1 MRAREFLNEQNA
13 AKPLRKNSEQS
24 ALYAKRYDDL
34 DQYYGMYRLGVA
46 IAAGD
51 RNPLDG
57 KGPTRDNPT
66 VWMYTPEEAE
76 MVAKAEK
83 RQGVKGTAIIGDG
96 QSSELDSI
104 NKKSPTATR
113 KTNKYGV

>member
-1 MRAREFLNEQNA
+1 MRAKEFINEAQELS
-13 AKPLRKNSEQS
+13 KVVKQS
-24 ALYAKRYDDL
+24 GIYAKRYDDL

-83 RQGVKGTAIIGDG
+83 RQGVKGTTIIGDG
-96 QSSELDSI
+96 QSTELDSI

>member
-1 MRAREFLNEQNA
+1 MRAKEFINEAQQLSKVVQQA
-13 AKPLRKNSEQS
+13 GI
-24 ALYAKRYDDL
+24 YAKRYDDL
-34 DQYYGMYRLGVA
+34 DTYYGMYRLGVA

-57 KGPTRDNPT
+57 KGPTRDHPT

-83 RQGVKGTAIIGDG
+83 RQGIKGTTLIGDG
-96 QSSELDSI
+96 QSTELDTI
-104 NKKSPTATR
+104 NIKSPIATP
-113 KTNKYGV
+113 KINKYGI

>member
-1 MRAREFLNEQNA
+1 MRAKEFINEAQKLSKVVQQAGIN
-13 AKPLRKNSEQS
+13 
-24 ALYAKRYDDL
+24 AKRYDNL
-34 DQYYGMYRLGVA
+34 DQYYDMYRLGVA
-46 IAAGD
+46 IAGGD

-83 RQGVKGTAIIGDG
+83 RQGVKGTTIIGDG
-96 QSSELDSI
+96 QSTELDSI
-104 NKKSPTATR
+104 NKQSPTATR